1 MIAVCIKQHH
11 EFLYAVLDMQDS
23 IADAAKKADDVYR
36 YIGDNGMS
44 WDHVLFDLNECDAR
58 LDEAKVINEALR
70 REAND
75 RKKNSYGQARKKR
88 KAV

>member
-1 MIAVCIKQHH
+1 MCIKECHS
-11 EFLYAVLDMQDS
+11 FLYAVLDMQDS

-36 YIGDNGMS
+36 YIGSNGAS
-44 WDHVLFDLNECDAR
+44 WDRVLFDLNECDAR
-58 LDEAKVINEALR
+58 LEEARKINKALR

-75 RKKNSYGQARKKR
+75 RKKMSYGQARKQR

>member
-1 MIAVCIKQHH
+1 MCIKQCH

-44 WDHVLFDLNECDAR
+44 WDHVLFDLNECDSRLNEAR
-58 LDEAKVINEALR
+58 IINEALR

-75 RKKNSYGQARKKR
+75 RKKESYGQARRKR

>member
-1 MIAVCIKQHH
+1 MAVCIKQCH

-44 WDHVLFDLNECDAR
+44 WDRVLFDLNECDDRLNEAR
-58 LDEAKVINEALR
+58 IINDALR

-75 RKKNSYGQARKKR
+75 RKKDSYGQARKKR

>member
-1 MIAVCIKQHH
+1 MVCIKRCHS
-11 EFLYAVLDMQDS
+11 FIFAVMDMQDT
-23 IADAAKKADDVYR
+23 IEDAMKKADDVYR
-36 YIGDNGMS
+36 YIDGNGNS

-58 LDEAKVINEALR
+58 LDEARKVNEALR

-75 RKKNSYGQARKKR
+75 RKKMSYGQARKQR

>member
-1 MIAVCIKQHH
+1 MCIKQCHD
-11 EFLYAVLDMQDS
+11 FLYAVLDMQDS

-36 YIGDNGMS
+36 YIGGNGTS
-44 WDHVLFDLNECDAR
+44 WDHVLFDLNECGDR
-58 LDEAKVINEALR
+58 LNEAKIINEALR

-75 RKKNSYGQARKKR
+75 RKKESYGQARKQR